1 MIEMLPGIGGKLLT
15 GFQIVSILTSY
26 GNEANPATRVKYSKF
41 AQDFVGRSSP
51 SEEKKTDDSDSDSS
65 DGKANAAATKNEER
79 KISSR
84 NGMLLIYGPSLMVG
98 ILSLAF
104 GDAFWLIPSRSPAMV
119 MLFVHF
125 LKRVLEVLFLH
136 VYSGT
141 VSAGVSSMIGTYYAL
156 GTYLIGSVAE
166 TVIPSSQYQRLVF
179 GSAMFAVGIL
189 GNFYHHC
196 LLASLRKNRSGA
208 TTKRYIAPHGGLFD
222 YVAAPHY
229 LFELMGWLGIAI
241 VANHLNAY
249 LTFGSMCSYLAGRAV
264 SQNSW
269 NQKVFT
275 KDEWPTS
282 RKNLIPFL
290 F

>member
-51 SEEKKTDDSDSDSS
+51 SEEKKSDDSDSDSS
-65 DGKANAAATKNEER
+65 DGKPMEKEDR

-84 NGMLLIYGPSLMVG
+84 NGMLLIYGPSLAVG

-104 GDAFWLIPSRSPAMV
+104 CDAFWLLPARSPAMV

-166 TVIPSSQYQRLVF
+166 TTIPSSQYQRLVF
-179 GSAMFAVGIL
+179 GSTMFIVGII
-189 GNFYHHC
+189 GNLYHHY

-249 LTFGSMCSYLAGRAV
+249 LMFGSMCSYLAGRAV
-264 SQNSW
+264 SQNAW

>member
-1 MIEMLPGIGGKLLT
+1 MG

-51 SEEKKTDDSDSDSS
+51 SEEKKSDDSDSDS
-65 DGKANAAATKNEER
+65 DHGKPAAPQKEEER

-104 GDAFWLIPSRSPAMV
+104 GDAFWLLPSKSPAMV

-166 TVIPSSQYQRLVF
+166 TTIPLSQQEHLVF
-179 GSAMFAVGIL
+179 GSVLFVVGIL
-189 GNFYHHC
+189 GNFYHHY

-264 SQNSW
+264 SQNAW
-269 NQKVFT
+269 NQKVFS
-275 KDEWPTS
+275 KEEWPSS
-282 RKNLIPFL
+282 RKNLIPFI

>member
-1 MIEMLPGIGGKLLT
+1 
-15 GFQIVSILTSY
+15 
-26 GNEANPATRVKYSKF
+26 
-41 AQDFVGRSSP
+41 
-51 SEEKKTDDSDSDSS
+51 
-65 DGKANAAATKNEER
+65 
-79 KISSR
+79 
-84 NGMLLIYGPSLMVG
+84 
-98 ILSLAF
+98 
-104 GDAFWLIPSRSPAMV
+104 MV

-125 LKRVLEVLFLH
+125 LKRVLEV
-136 VYSGT
+136 T

-166 TVIPSSQYQRLVF
+166 TTIPSSQQERLVF
-179 GSAMFAVGIL
+179 GSAMFTVGIL
-189 GNFYHHC
+189 GNFYHHY

-229 LFELMGWLGIAI
+229 LFELMGWLGIAV

-264 SQNSW
+264 SQNAW

-275 KDEWPTS
+275 KDEWPSS
-282 RKNLIPFL
+282 RKNLIPSIFL
-290 F
+290 KSIRRQTEHTDNNSRLKRVSNNR

>member
-1 MIEMLPGIGGKLLT
+1 
-15 GFQIVSILTSY
+15 
-26 GNEANPATRVKYSKF
+26 
-41 AQDFVGRSSP
+41 
-51 SEEKKTDDSDSDSS
+51 
-65 DGKANAAATKNEER
+65 
-79 KISSR
+79 
-84 NGMLLIYGPSLMVG
+84 MVG
-98 ILSLAF
+98 VLSLAF
-104 GDAFWLIPSRSPAMV
+104 GDAFWLLPSRSPAMV

-141 VSAGVSSMIGTYYAL
+141 VSAGVSTMIGTYYAL

-166 TVIPSSQYQRLVF
+166 IIPSSQERLVF
-179 GSAMFAVGIL
+179 GSGKLLIWWSVRNDVYRVSVLVFSFCRYKISVLFTVGIL
-189 GNFYHHC
+189 GNFYHHY

-222 YVAAPHY
+222 FVAAPHY
-229 LFELMGWLGIAI
+229 LFELMGWFGIAV

-264 SQNSW
+264 SQNAW
-269 NQKVFT
+269 NQKVFS
-275 KDEWPTS
+275 KEEWPSS
-282 RKNLIPFL
+282 RKNLIPFV